1 MSDTERVRE
10 WVETKIIRP
19 AKARGDR
26 VFAVTAGE
34 VHRELGLKNRVPV
47 VCQALKS
54 KRFLHENHLVLKD
67 MTGPPSGLSTTVR
80 FTYEI
85 VSGEADR
92 ESSAKERHTL
102 LALRGIAKDLYEELG
117 EWENFIQQEREQLTD
132 IQDKIG
138 R

>member
-10 WVETKIIRP
+10 WVETKVIRP
-19 AKARGDR
+19 ARARGDR
-26 VFAVTAGE
+26 MVSVTAGD

-67 MTGPPSGLSTTVR
+67 MSGPPSGLSTTVR

-85 VSGEADR
+85 VSGGAHEGST
-92 ESSAKERHTL
+92 EKQQHPL
-102 LALRGIAKDLYEELG
+102 LGLRGIAKEIFRQLG
-117 EWENFIQQEREQLTD
+117 GGEHFIKKEREQFSAA
-132 IQDKIG
+132 I
-138 R
+138 RERR